1 MQFVTVSKYN
11 NTLKY
16 IYILFIKVWNP
27 YTPFQKGIYNAK
39 DLKLNGLNIRPH
51 IQYIKFYNN

>member
-1 MQFVTVSKYN
+1 MQFVTLSKYN

-16 IYILFIKVWNP
+16 TYILFIKVWNP
-27 YTPFQKGIYNAK
+27 YTSFQKGIYNAK
-39 DLKLNGLNIRPH
+39 DLKLNGLNIRPQ